1 MYGPG
6 IKNSHIDQW
15 GKKNNGEPRSKLTH
29 AKELRNLNEEK
40 IISSINSTGKTGYSQ
55 EK

>member
-1 MYGPG
+1 MVLALKTATQANGG
-6 IKNSHIDQW
+6 K
-15 GKKNNGEPRSKLTH
+15 KKNNGEPRSKLTH

-40 IISSINSTGKTGYSQ
+40 ILSSINSTGKTGYSQ